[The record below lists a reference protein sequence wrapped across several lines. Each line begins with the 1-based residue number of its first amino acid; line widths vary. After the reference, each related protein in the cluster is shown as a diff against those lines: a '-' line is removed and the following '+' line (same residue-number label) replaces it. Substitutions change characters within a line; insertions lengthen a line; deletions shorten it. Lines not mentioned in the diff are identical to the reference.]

1 MINNFERK
9 MTDPKPALS
18 LEDISIL
25 DKQVEQLQDFKPI
38 PENEVKMLCDKVKS
52 KLLRIRLLTP
62 DLYWCLG

>member
-1 MINNFERK
+1 

-52 KLLRIRLLTP
+52 KRLRILLLTP
-62 DLYWCLG
+62 DLYWCIG